1 MRLIYPGPAGNGP
14 PDLPGLYAYPV
25 RAGVGSAGPDRPW
38 VRAGMIESA
47 DGAAAVDGL
56 SGGLGG
62 PADRDVFGL
71 LRALAGVILVGA
83 GTARAEA
90 YRPARVAER
99 WAGLRAGRAATP
111 PIAVLSG
118 RLDLD
123 PAGPLLAEAPAG
135 ARTIVITAESAP
147 AARRADVARHADV
160 IIGGEH
166 EVTAAAAV
174 SVLAGLGYREVLA
187 EGGPH
192 LLGQLAAADL
202 IDELCVTISP
212 VLAGGPAGRIIQ
224 GPALAPGGPVPARP
238 SPPDARARPGRRGLP
253 PVPLPAGRLVGPA
266 GRTARKILRNE
277 PLTWPVP
284 AGPDSAWRTLPAGV
298 TRPRRPGSRRGRT

>member
-1 MRLIYPGPAGNGP
+1 MRLIYPGPAGGGP
-14 PDLPGLYAYPV
+14 PDLARLYAYPA
-25 RAGVGSAGPDRPW
+25 RAGVARTGPDQPW
-38 VRAGMIESA
+38 VRVNMIESA

-62 PADRDVFGL
+62 PADREVFGV

-83 GTARAEA
+83 GTARAEG

-99 WAGLRAGRAATP
+99 WAGLRAGRPATP

-123 PAGPLLAEAPAG
+123 PAGPLLAGAPAG
-135 ARTIVITAESAP
+135 ARTIVITTESAP

-174 SVLAGLGYREVLA
+174 SALAGLGYREVLA
-187 EGGPH
+187 EGGPR
-192 LLGQLAAADL
+192 LLGQLAAAGL

-224 GPALAPGGPVPARP
+224 GPAPAPGGPA
-238 SPPDARARPGRRGLP
+238 
-253 PVPLPAGRLVGPA
+253 
-266 GRTARKILRNE
+266 
-277 PLTWPVP
+277 P
-284 AGPDSAWRTLPAGV
+284 AGPSRLALAHVLADGDYLLCRYRRAG
-298 TRPRRPGSRRGRT
+298 S

>member
-1 MRLIYPGPAGNGP
+1 MRLIYPGPAGDGP
-14 PDLPGLYAYPV
+14 PDLAGLYAYPA
-25 RAGVGSAGPDRPW
+25 RARTGRPW
-38 VRAGMIESA
+38 VRANMIESA

-62 PADRDVFGL
+62 PADHEVFGL

-83 GTARAEA
+83 ATVRAEA
-90 YRPARVAER
+90 YRPARVAAR
-99 WAGLRAGRAATP
+99 WAPLRAGRPAAP

-123 PAGPLLAEAPAG
+123 PAGPLLADAPPE

-147 AARRADVARHADV
+147 ADRREELARHADV

-166 EVTAAAAV
+166 EVSAGAAV
-174 SVLAGLGYREVLA
+174 SALASRGYREILA

-192 LLGQLAAADL
+192 LLGQLAAAGL
-202 IDELCVTISP
+202 IDELCLTISP

-224 GPALAPGGPVPARP
+224 GAAPAPGGPVPGAQASRLTLAHVLA
-238 SPPDARARPGRRGLP
+238 DDHGYLLCRYVRA
-253 PVPLPAGRLVGPA
+253 
-266 GRTARKILRNE
+266 
-277 PLTWPVP
+277 
-284 AGPDSAWRTLPAGV
+284 D
-298 TRPRRPGSRRGRT
+298 

>member
-1 MRLIYPGPAGNGP
+1 MQLIYPAPAGGGRQ
-14 PDLPGLYAYPV
+14 PDLARLYAYPD
-25 RAGVGSAGPDRPW
+25 RGTGDPGGAGDADGAGRPW
-38 VRAGMIESA
+38 VRANMIESA
-47 DGAAAVDGL
+47 DGAATVDGL

-62 PADRDVFGL
+62 SADHEIFGL

-90 YRPARVAER
+90 YRPARATPR
-99 WAGLRAGRAATP
+99 WAALRAGRPGTP

-123 PAGPLLAEAPAG
+123 PEGPLLAAAPAA
-135 ARTIVITAESAP
+135 ARTIVITSESAP
-147 AARRADVARHADV
+147 ADQRAQIARHADV

-174 SVLAGLGYREVLA
+174 SALAGQGYREILA

-192 LLGQLAAADL
+192 LLGQLAAAGL

-224 GPALAPGGPVPARP
+224 GPASRPASRLALAHVLADDDGYLLCRYTRAGGP
-238 SPPDARARPGRRGLP
+238 G
-253 PVPLPAGRLVGPA
+253 
-266 GRTARKILRNE
+266 T
-277 PLTWPVP
+277 
-284 AGPDSAWRTLPAGV
+284 
-298 TRPRRPGSRRGRT
+298 